1 MKGVKMIFRRNTIT
15 HRSWLH
21 CGAAAAAL
29 TLVCPLAV
37 QAQTASAVPETV
49 TVTGTIIRGA
59 GPTGSNLITVDR
71 AAIESSGAVTVSQ
84 VLAEIPGLNNFGSAG
99 QGGQNAADPGGASS
113 PTIHSLGSS
122 ASNGTLILVDSH
134 RLPYTGIQHN
144 TIDPSAIPV
153 IALQQVQVLPDG
165 ASSTYGSDAVAGVLN
180 FITRKNYTGMEFTA
194 QYGIADHYENFS
206 AGALFGHDWSGG
218 SAILAYEY
226 VSKSQLANGVRSYQT
241 ARQDL
246 RLGALANPAGFV
258 ASGVTIPA
266 QPATFLATTPDNTH
280 GTTGPFSAAVPYPSL
295 GGNFQNFSCPI
306 ATERNTS
313 GSTTTSYLYP
323 YTATSGI
330 VSQNVTPGNGV
341 CDEVGYG
348 TWLPSENRN
357 TVFFSF
363 KQELNS
369 SISLS
374 ADFDYSTRFEA
385 QILPR
390 GGTGNN
396 AGTLNGTTNVTV
408 FGPGNLTPTGALATG
423 AAAFSAGQVNP
434 FYNVGSTGL
443 STTSIQVLY
452 DPTALLAGQPK
463 TLEKIGDTVAFAN
476 LGLDWDLGHDW
487 LFSMGGTFGVDND
500 FDRTTNQFCTS
511 CAFLALNGTT
521 NAQGKQNTATS
532 SAIADPQGLGTV
544 LSETRTLTAANAL
557 DIWDPAGPTN
567 KTSAAVIKQ
576 LASGFSETRAT
587 QGIQDF
593 STQIGGPLFDMPAG
607 PVKVALGG
615 EYLHTTDQQLQNNLS
630 SAEGPSSVASQ
641 TVNLFYGRTVW
652 AAFTEILV
660 PLISPEMNVPLIQK
674 LNLDMSGR
682 IDQYTTY
689 GGTKNPK
696 IGFTWQMVD
705 GLQARGSFGT
715 SFTVPAF
722 ASGGAGQTGITSQ
735 SAVTSGGTPTLA
747 IPFNDTTYNGG
758 AGVAGTW
765 LGTAAGCASA
775 GSQVVDKN
783 NNNVAAADPNAFAC
797 KINASNDPDLQYAAG
812 GKPGLKPETGMTYS
826 FGVDFDAG
834 KFFNFLDGLTG
845 EVTFYQAKYQ
855 NLITSIGLQTA
866 QPALTYFG
874 PAPTAANPKGG
885 WLSTDPFI
893 QSKLIYPLTTTLPTN
908 IYTFFDGRQGNAY
921 TLWQNGLDFGAHYV
935 MDTDI
940 GTWAA
945 GLNGNEILRF
955 TQRNVGQSQLI
966 DLKNGKALGAGRFAG
981 QELTWRATLDWDQ
994 NPYRLGFGFNFQSP
1008 YFQSITTF
1016 PFTLAGPNRPA
1027 NSQKIGAL
1035 FTVDMTASYTIPSG
1049 WYEGLTGSQVSLSI
1063 SNLLDTDPPFQDN
1076 ANGFGPGSQ
1085 LGRLATLSIKK
1096 SF

>member
-1 MKGVKMIFRRNTIT
+1 MRRQNNSA
-15 HRSWLH
+15 HLSRLY
-21 CGAAAAAL
+21 CGTAFAAL
-29 TLVCPLAV
+29 ALACPLV
-37 QAQTASAVPETV
+37 ASAQQAGNTQTSNTETV

-71 AAIESSGAVTVSQ
+71 TAIESSGAVTVSQ
-84 VLAEIPGLNNFGSAG
+84 VLAEVPGLNNFGSAG

-165 ASSTYGSDAVAGVLN
+165 ASATYGSDAVAGVLN
-180 FITRKNYTGMEFTA
+180 FITRKNYSGMEFDM
-194 QYGIADHYENFS
+194 QYGMADHYENFS
-206 AGALFGHDWSGG
+206 AGALIGHDWAGG
-218 SAILAYEY
+218 SAMLAYEY
-226 VSKSQLANGVRSYQT
+226 VSKSQFSNGWRSYQT

-246 RLGALANPAGFV
+246 RLGALANPSNFV

-280 GTTGPFSAAVPYPSL
+280 GTTGPFNATVPYPSL
-295 GGNFQNFSCPI
+295 GGNFQTFSCPV

-313 GSTTTSYLYP
+313 GSTATSYLYP

-330 VSQNVTPGNGV
+330 VSQNVTPSNGV
-341 CDEVGYG
+341 CDETAYG
-348 TWLPSENRN
+348 SWLPSENRN
-357 TVFFSF
+357 TVFFSL
-363 KQELNS
+363 KQEITPD
-369 SISLS
+369 ISFS

-385 QILPR
+385 SILPR
-390 GGTGNN
+390 NGTGNT
-396 AGTLNGTTNVTV
+396 AGTLNGTTNVVV

-452 DPTALLAGQPK
+452 DPTALLAGQPN
-463 TLEKIGDTVAFAN
+463 TLEKTGDTVAFAN

-487 LFSMGGTFGVDND
+487 LFSMGATFGVDND
-500 FDRTTNQFCTS
+500 FDRTTNQFCVS

-544 LSETRTLTAANAL
+544 LSETRALTTANAL
-557 DIWDPAGPTN
+557 DIWNPAGPTN
-567 KTSAAVIKQ
+567 RTSQAVIKQ
-576 LASGFSETRAT
+576 LVSGFSETRAT

-593 STQIGGPLFDMPAG
+593 TTQIGGPLFDMPAG
-607 PVKVALGG
+607 PVKIAVGG
-615 EYLHTTDQQLQNNLS
+615 EFLHTTDQQLQNSLS
-630 SAEGPSSVASQ
+630 NAEGPSAVASQ
-641 TVNLFYGRTVW
+641 TINLFYGRTVW
-652 AAFTEILV
+652 AAYTEILI
-660 PLISPEMNVPLIQK
+660 PLVSPEMNVPMVQK
-674 LNLDMSGR
+674 FTLDMSGR
-682 IDQYTTY
+682 VDQYTTY

-696 IGFTWQMVD
+696 VGFTWQMFD
-705 GLQARGSFGT
+705 GLQSRGSYGT

-722 ASGGAGQTGITSQ
+722 ASGGQGQTGITSQ
-735 SAVTSGGTPTLA
+735 SAVNSGGTPTLA

-765 LGTAAGCASA
+765 LGTPAGCANA

-783 NNNVAAADPNAFAC
+783 NNNVTATDPNAFAC

-812 GKPGLKPETGMTYS
+812 GKPGLKPETGTTYS
-826 FGVDFDAG
+826 FGIDFDAG
-834 KFFNFLDGLTG
+834 KFFNVLDGLTG
-845 EVTFYQAKYQ
+845 EVTYYQAKYE

-866 QPALTYFG
+866 QPALTFFG
-874 PAPTAANPKGG
+874 PAATAANPKGG

-893 QSKLIYPLTTTLPTN
+893 QSRLIYPLQTTLPTN
-908 IYTFFDGRQGNAY
+908 IYTFFDGRQSNAY
-921 TLWQNGLDFGAHYV
+921 TLWQNGIDFGVHYV

-940 GTWAA
+940 GTWVA

-955 TQRNVGQSQLI
+955 TQRNVGQTNLI
-966 DLKNGKALGAGRFAG
+966 EIKNGKALGAGRFAG
-981 QELTWRATLDWDQ
+981 QELTWRATLDWRQDA
-994 NPYRLGFGFNFQSP
+994 YRLGLGFNFQSP
-1008 YFQSITTF
+1008 YFVALNTF
-1016 PFTLAGPNRPA
+1016 PFTLAGPDRPA
-1027 NSQKIGAL
+1027 GAEKVGAL
-1035 FTVDMTASYTIPSG
+1035 FTVDLNAAYTIPET
-1049 WYEGLTGSQVSLSI
+1049 WYKGLGGTQVSLNV

-1085 LGRLATLSIKK
+1085 LGRLVTVSLKK